1 VTVLSEREPQ
11 SVTVTPHAD
20 GARPPLGSGGPSRSE
35 NTAPTA
41 AAVRATLYLP
51 TQWGHEERGDG
62 YSPVRD
68 PDARTER
75 RA

>member
-1 VTVLSEREPQ
+1 MSALFEREPQ
-11 SVTVTPHAD
+11 SLTVTPHAD
-20 GARPPLGSGGPSRSE
+20 GARPALGSGGPSRSE
-35 NTAPTA
+35 NAAPTA

-68 PDARTER
+68 PDVRRDAR
-75 RA
+75 